1 MLVFILF
8 ILIMV
13 IKMYYLNLFF
23 VYSIFGFILE
33 SILVQFW
40 NSVFNS
46 GILFGPWTPV
56 YGVGV
61 IVISLIHKWLDKYV
75 KNSILK
81 GVLLFFLSA
90 FILSLIE
97 WSAGMLIEVV
107 FNKVYWSY
115 ETMKYNFGHYV
126 TLEIAAIWGIMSI
139 VFMYLIKPL
148 FDKIVK
154 KIPKWL
160 TRVLTIL
167 FIIDFLL
174 TLIIK

>member
-1 MLVFILF
+1 
-8 ILIMV
+8 
-13 IKMYYLNLFF
+13 
-23 VYSIFGFILE
+23 
-33 SILVQFW
+33 
-40 NSVFNS
+40 
-46 GILFGPWTPV
+46 
-56 YGVGV
+56 
-61 IVISLIHKWLDKYV
+61 
-75 KNSILK
+75 
-81 GVLLFFLSA
+81 
-90 FILSLIE
+90 
-97 WSAGMLIEVV
+97 MLIEVI

-115 ETMKYNFGHYV
+115 ETMKYNFAHYIA
-126 TLEIAAIWGIMSI
+126 LEVAAIWGIMSI